1 MNFQL
6 QMSTK
11 KYSHKRK
18 VEVWWEC
25 LGLRAWEIAPQYLW
39 ENCSKEA
46 GVRLYTSL
54 QQGEQAVW
62 TTKIRFQVKEF
73 SILCMRAC
81 KPLGSLNS
89 VLSFAP
95 QLSEAKAVLLASC
108 IPPAPQQPQW
118 WRGSICWITVL
129 GALIHIWRPEI
140 ADGSDDSYLLIWREI
155 FSFHTDFHMTCCLLF
170 PPKGNNNNSFV
181 FLYKGANPEVGDT
194 VTSPGVNQM
203 LAEGTAR
210 T

>member
-1 MNFQL
+1 MFSSSMNFQL

-11 KYSHKRK
+11 KYSHKRE

-25 LGLRAWEIAPQYLW
+25 LGLRAWETAPQYLW

-54 QQGEQAVW
+54 QQREQTVW

-89 VLSFAP
+89 FFSFAP
-95 QLSEAKAVLLASC
+95 QLSEAKAVLAFPQLLSIHSGGGAAS
-108 IPPAPQQPQW
+108 ARSQFWELSFTFGGQK
-118 WRGSICWITVL
+118 SL
-129 GALIHIWRPEI
+129 MALTF
-140 ADGSDDSYLLIWREI
+140 LI
-155 FSFHTDFHMTCCLLF
+155 
-170 PPKGNNNNSFV
+170 
-181 FLYKGANPEVGDT
+181 Y
-194 VTSPGVNQM
+194 
-203 LAEGTAR
+203 
-210 T
+210 